1 MVSATRVEL
10 DCSTRRRTCGRLAG
24 VARGGGFH
32 GVDIGRRLRRAER
45 ERPLRDIVFR
55 YREWEWRPDGTELFE
70 LTGGEDRFAV
80 RGVPRAR

>member
-1 MVSATRVEL
+1 
-10 DCSTRRRTCGRLAG
+10 
-24 VARGGGFH
+24 
-32 GVDIGRRLRRAER
+32 VDIGRRLRRAER